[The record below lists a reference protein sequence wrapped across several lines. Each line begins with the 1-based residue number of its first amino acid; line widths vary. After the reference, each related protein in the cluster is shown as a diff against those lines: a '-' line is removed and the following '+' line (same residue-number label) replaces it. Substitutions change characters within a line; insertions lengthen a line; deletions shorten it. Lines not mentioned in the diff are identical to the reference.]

1 MSQNVKQYPLEALG
15 SVNLTSIATAS
26 RLTSIPAGTEVVRV
40 TATTQ
45 NVRVTFDG
53 TTPTASVGE
62 RIVAGGETREFI
74 VTNPEKIQV
83 IQEAATAA
91 LFVTYFRYKTTG

>member
-15 SVNLTSIATAS
+15 GVNLTALSAATG
-26 RLTSIPAGTEVVRV
+26 LTSIPAGTTVVRV

-53 TTPTASVGE
+53 TTPTATVGE
-62 RIVAGGETREFI
+62 RVVAGGETREFN
-74 VTNPEKIQV
+74 VTNPEAIRV
-83 IQEAATAA
+83 IEEAASAA
-91 LFVTYFRYKTTG
+91 LYVTYFRYKITG

>member
-15 SVNLTSIATAS
+15 GVNLTSLATATG
-26 RLTSIPAGTEVVRV
+26 LTNIPRGTTIVRV

-53 TTPTASVGE
+53 TTPTAAVGE
-62 RIVAGGETREFI
+62 RVVAGGETREFN
-74 VTNPEKIQV
+74 VTNPENIQV
-83 IQEAATAA
+83 IEEAASAA
-91 LFVTYFRYKTTG
+91 LYVTYFRYKTSG